1 MYVHLGGDVSVVASA
16 ITAIIN
22 LETSLPSDEDLNNFI
37 KAEEESNRLQYIE
50 GDLPKT
56 LILTYEKTYVSQMSQ
71 SVLLKRLNSSEF
83 VE

>member
-56 LILTYEKTYVSQMSQ
+56 LILTYEKTYVSPMSQ